1 MADYLLKVPLVGQRH
16 GYNSKPLQ
24 QKDRFGILKDHGS
37 MACWYASACMV
48 SYYYRAGPR
57 LGLPKR
63 WEINR
68 GITSKTIDELAKV
81 EGLISIEK
89 PTIGLTIES
98 IFQLLMEYGPI
109 WAAGKYLDDNPE
121 QAHAIVLTGVQYPY
135 VHYNDPWEPKAKKN
149 FAEWIDSKLLLISN
163 ALLVKDKNRY

>member
-1 MADYLLKVPLVGQRH
+1 MEYLLKVPLVGQQH
-16 GYNSKPLQ
+16 GYDSKPLQ
-24 QKDRFGILKDHGS
+24 QKDRHGKFKNHGS

-57 LGLPKR
+57 LGLPKH
-63 WEINR
+63 WEIDK
-68 GITSKTIDELAKV
+68 GISSKAINKLAEV

-109 WAAGKYLDDNPE
+109 WAAGKYLDNYPE
-121 QAHAIVLTGVQYPY
+121 QAHAIVLTGVQDLH
-135 VHYNDPWEPKAKKN
+135 VHYNDPWEPKAKNN